1 MTVKVEH
8 CIESSKK
15 EHLSSPSSKKNRYIL
30 RLLVHGKIYIS
41 LFQVNDV
48 VHLGKQSVIAV
59 AGAIHYVSTY
69 LDRMFAGGTLWVWNG
84 WQMNLY

>member
-1 MTVKVEH
+1 M
-8 CIESSKK
+8 
-15 EHLSSPSSKKNRYIL
+15 
-30 RLLVHGKIYIS
+30 
-41 LFQVNDV
+41 

-59 AGAIHYVSTY
+59 AGAIHYLSTY